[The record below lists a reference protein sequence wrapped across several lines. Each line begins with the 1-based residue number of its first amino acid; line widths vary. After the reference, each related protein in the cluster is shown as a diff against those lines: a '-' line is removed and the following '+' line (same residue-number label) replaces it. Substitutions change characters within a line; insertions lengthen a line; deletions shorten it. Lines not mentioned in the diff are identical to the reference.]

1 MESITVEEAL
11 RLILEHTPILNEE
24 QLPLLKALGQR
35 LTQNICAEHPQP
47 PFDRSPLD
55 GYALRASDIAQ
66 ASADTPVTL
75 EVVDKLYAGDVS
87 SVPVL
92 PGQAVRLMTGSMVP
106 EGADCVIRQEDTDE
120 GEQTVRIFQRV
131 AAGRNICCRGEEY
144 QTGECLLPA
153 GQQIDTA
160 AIAVA
165 AGAGRNTLPVRRRA
179 KAAVVSTGSELQR
192 LGQPLMPGKIY
203 DSNSAF
209 LAAELQQMGA
219 AVTEIRSVPDETDL
233 IVQTLTGLSGTV
245 DLILTTGGVSV
256 GQKDLMEA
264 AVLQAGGHIVFHGVD
279 MKPGM
284 PTMFAMVGSTMV
296 LCLSGNPFSA
306 AVPFALF
313 AKPILARMAGD
324 VAWEPHW
331 EQAQAATSFLKRS
344 PTRRYLHGNF
354 QKGAVSIPSK
364 QANGQMRS
372 MIGSN
377 CLLDIPGGT
386 ERINV
391 GDPVRVLMI

>member
-1 MESITVEEAL
+1 MKSITVEEAL
-11 RLILEHTPILNEE
+11 RRILEHTPILQEE
-24 QLPLLKALGQR
+24 QVPLLKALGQR

-55 GYALRASDIAQ
+55 GYALRAADIAQ
-66 ASADTPVTL
+66 ASPDAPVTL

-87 SVPVL
+87 LIPVL
-92 PGQAVRLMTGSMVP
+92 PGQAIRLMTGSMVP

-120 GEQTVRIFQRV
+120 GEETVQIFRWV
-131 AAGRNICCRGEEY
+131 AAGRNICYRGEEY
-144 QTGECLLPA
+144 QTGECLLPV

-160 AIAVA
+160 AVAVA
-165 AGAGRNTLPVRRRA
+165 AGAGRGTLPVRRRA
-179 KAAVVSTGSELQR
+179 KAAVVSTGSELER
-192 LGQPLMPGKIY
+192 LGQPLTPGKIY

-209 LAAELQQMGA
+209 LAAELQQLGA
-219 AVTEIRSVPDETDL
+219 AVTEIRSVVDETSL
-233 IVQTLTGLSGTV
+233 IARTLTELAGTV

-264 AVLQAGGHIVFHGVD
+264 AVLQAGGHVVFHGVD

-284 PTMFAMVGSTMV
+284 PTMFAMIGSTMV

-306 AVPFALF
+306 AVPFVLF
-313 AKPILARMAGD
+313 VKPILARMAGGA
-324 VAWEPHW
+324 AWAPRW
-331 EQAQAATSFLKRS
+331 EQAQASTPFLKRS
-344 PTRRYLHGNF
+344 PTRRFLRGNF
-354 QKGAVSIPSK
+354 QKGGVSIPSK

-377 CLLDIPGGT
+377 CLLDIPAGT
-386 ERINV
+386 EQIQV

>member
-1 MESITVEEAL
+1 MKSITVEEAL
-11 RLILEHTPILNEE
+11 QQLLEHTPILNEE
-24 QLPLLKALGQR
+24 QMPLLKALGQR
-35 LTQNICAEHPQP
+35 LTQNICADHPQP

-55 GYALRASDIAQ
+55 GYALRAADIAQ
-66 ASADTPVTL
+66 ASADAPVTL

-106 EGADCVIRQEDTDE
+106 QGADCVIRQEDTDE
-120 GEQTVRIFQRV
+120 GEQMVRIFQRV
-131 AAGRNICCRGEEY
+131 AAGRNICYRGEEY
-144 QTGECLLPA
+144 QVGECLLSV
-153 GQQIDTA
+153 GQRIDTA

-165 AGAGRNTLPVRRRA
+165 SGAGRSTLPVRRQA

-219 AVTEIRSVPDETDL
+219 AVTEIRSVVDETDL
-233 IVQTLTGLSGTV
+233 IVQTLTELAGTV

-256 GQKDLMEA
+256 GQKDLMET
-264 AVLQAGGHIVFHGVD
+264 AVLQTGGHIVFHGVD

-284 PTMFAMVGSTMV
+284 PTMFAMIGNTMV

-313 AKPILARMAGD
+313 VKPILARMAGD
-324 VAWEPHW
+324 LSWEPHW
-331 EQAQAATSFLKRS
+331 EQGQAATPFPKSS
-344 PTRRYLHGNF
+344 PTRRFLRGTF
-354 QKGAVSIPSK
+354 QEGSVSIPSK

-377 CLLDIPGGT
+377 CLLDIPAGT

-391 GDPVRVLMI
+391 ADTVRVLMI